1 MLQVKS
7 EITKELADCT
17 ICQGIVMSDGERIG
31 AMADVDLF
39 AAFTVDME
47 DAIKV
52 INRKEG
58 LNIKPVRG
66 DLWTV
71 EKCRESRYDSR
82 VEKKTTDGRI
92 GVDELR
98 RRADAGLPLFDESE
112 GG

>member
-17 ICQGIVMSDGERIG
+17 ICPGLVMNDGTRIG
-31 AMADVDLF
+31 AIADVDLF

-58 LNIKPVRG
+58 LNIRPVRG

-71 EKCRESRYDSR
+71 EKRRESRYDAT
-82 VEKKTTDGRI
+82 VEKHTTSWRI

-98 RRADAGLPLFDESE
+98 RRADAGLPLFGEDE
-112 GG
+112 